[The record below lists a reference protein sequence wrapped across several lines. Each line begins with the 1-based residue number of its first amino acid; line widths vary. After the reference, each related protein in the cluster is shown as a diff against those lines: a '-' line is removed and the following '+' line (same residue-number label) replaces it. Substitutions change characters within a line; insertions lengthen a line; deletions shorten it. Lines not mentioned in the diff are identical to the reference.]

1 MPSAMVDWD
10 YIAKDAGR
18 RLALCA
24 SLGGLQRELADIEA
38 SIRGRGAVPRDFWER
53 VLQAYNN
60 APNPLYEESTA
71 AAALNALV
79 TSAQQLLLA
88 RTGTKK

>member
-1 MPSAMVDWD
+1 MIDWN
-10 YIAKDAGR
+10 YVANDAGR

-24 SLGGLQRELADIEA
+24 NLKGMQRELVDIEV
-38 SIRGRGAVPRDFWER
+38 SLRGLGAVPGDFWEN

-60 APNPLYEESTA
+60 APKPLYEESAA

-79 TSAQQLLLA
+79 ASAQQLLRA
-88 RTGTKK
+88 RAKK